1 MRQNWVTSKNTFFR
15 SLSAWFLTKERRQ
28 KPKNYMVKYF
38 KLLSHFIHKLRK
50 IRFTN
55 TAKWQ
60 KWHFL
65 LILSIFYRS
74 LRFFKSKRRATYDY
88 LYDPLTWCKK
98 LEKSNA
104 EISRYVQ
111 KTPFLGKKRRFLP
124 KMAPLWFFYKNPK
137 MSLSSHYWCLT
148 SCQKSKKSN
157 EPIQRK
163 TRTYGRTDGRT
174 EPNS

>member
-1 MRQNWVTSKNTFFR
+1 MIVSYKKLEKSDAPKLSYVQKHIFR

-74 LRFFKSKRRATYDY
+74 LRFFKSKQRATYDY

-111 KTPFLGKKRRFLP
+111 IPHFWAKNEGFCPKWRHYDFFTKIRKCHFL
-124 KMAPLWFFYKNPK
+124 A
-137 MSLSSHYWCLT
+137 
-148 SCQKSKKSN
+148 
-157 EPIQRK
+157 II
-163 TRTYGRTDGRT
+163 DV
-174 EPNS
+174 